1 MPLAVQAR
9 HGRGVNRPDMFTKE
23 KRITKVLVIHP
34 SPRGPISDSRKLG
47 EHIVER
53 LRARGGVTKVTVRD
67 LAADPVAHVDATLVK
82 AMFTPEEARSEA
94 DAAAL
99 RPSDELVDELLAAD
113 VLVISVPIYN
123 FNIPSVLKAW
133 IDQIVR
139 PGRTFLYHAD
149 GPEGLVV
156 GKRAYVATTRGGAY
170 VGTPMQSWDHQEP
183 HLRTIL
189 GFIGITDLTFVHA
202 EGTVVDPDTVSR
214 AEAG

>member
-1 MPLAVQAR
+1 M
-9 HGRGVNRPDMFTKE
+9 
-23 KRITKVLVIHP
+23 TKVLVIHS

-53 LRARGGVTKVTVRD
+53 LRARGGVTDVTVRD
-67 LAADPVAHVDATLVK
+67 LAADPVAHVDAAVVS
-82 AMFTPEEARSEA
+82 AAFTPEEARSAA

-99 RPSDELVDELLAAD
+99 RLSDELVEELLAAD

-139 PGRTFLYHAD
+139 PGRTFLYHPH

-156 GKRAYVATTRGGAY
+156 GKRAYVATTRGGSY
-170 VGTPMQSWDHQEP
+170 QGTPLQAWDHQEP

-202 EGTVVDPDTVSR
+202 EGTVSDPDTVSR
-214 AEAG
+214 AKARVDELIPAEAA